1 MSVNI
6 QKSIDA
12 LAIRDTSAKNGDV
25 VFNGAFV
32 IKTLIIENGLN
43 QTVTFQC
50 QGSANA
56 DFSNSFNIGTSFDV
70 SASTNTY
77 MTCETY
83 IPYWRIVA
91 TCSVA
96 PASGTLTVI
105 TFGVA

>member
-12 LAIRDTSAKNGDV
+12 LAIRDTSTKNGDV
-25 VFNGAFV
+25 VFNGTFV

-43 QTVTFQC
+43 QTVTCQC

-70 SASTNTY
+70 AASTNTY

>member
-56 DFSNSFNIGTSFDV
+56 DFSNSFNIGSSFDV
-70 SASTNTY
+70 AASTNTY